1 MKNTFPIIITTILLS
16 LSYQSKAQ
24 VFKNIASEIGLNIVT
39 KNNGVAVADYDND
52 GDLDLFFTGF
62 YSFDANDETTWNRL
76 MRNNGDGTFEDVTME
91 AGFTNQYIN
100 TDVTASLGEKMGA
113 SWGDYDNDGYADIFL
128 TNSRLDQLY
137 HNNGDGT
144 FTDVTEVA
152 GVAGCS
158 ICYSGG
164 GMWFDHDRDGDLDLY
179 VSNLKGPNFLYK
191 NNGDGTFAHVTI
203 REGVG
208 GTGVTWT
215 SVAMDVGKDGY
226 LDIYCANDTQIN
238 EFYENR
244 SGLKYNE
251 TSRAYRLSDEGA
263 GMGITVGDY
272 NNDGFF
278 DIYVTNIF
286 NHQANPLFKNLGTR
300 RYENVA
306 IELGVDNAG
315 WGWGTQFFD
324 YDLDGD
330 EDLAVATG
338 VVSQQYIHDILQDDT
353 PNFLFK
359 NQLKEEG
366 VAGFI
371 DFSVESGIQGG
382 IERARGM
389 EVFDYDG
396 DGDLDMVIAN
406 IETNPFFFQNSTI
419 DKDAARSNDNN
430 WIQIKLEGTT
440 TNRNAFGSEVKITV
454 GGESYYRWHHG
465 VSFFAQSIKPVHF
478 GLGAVD
484 VIDEIQ
490 ITWLSGE
497 VETFTDIPVNQTI
510 KIVEGGS
517 LTDTEDLIVE
527 FLPFSLKNNYPN
539 PFTTATHFSF
549 DLKQSGDL
557 NLQIFNALG
566 QSVHQQS
573 FPNQKAGNLTLTWEG
588 TNNKGNDLPSG
599 IYFYLVKMGEFTI
612 NRKLIKGQ

>member
-1 MKNTFPIIITTILLS
+1 M
-16 LSYQSKAQ
+16 AQ
-24 VFKNIASEIGLNIVT
+24 AFKDIAADVGLDIVT

-100 TDVTASLGEKMGA
+100 MDVTASLGEKMGA

-144 FTDVTEVA
+144 FTDVTEEA
-152 GVAGCS
+152 GVEGCS

-179 VSNLKGPNFLYK
+179 MSNLKGPNYMYENL
-191 NNGDGTFAHVTI
+191 GDGTFTNIAPRFRTT
-203 REGVG
+203 GSG
-208 GTGVTWT
+208 GVTWT
-215 SVAMDVGKDGY
+215 SVALDVGKDGF
-226 LDIYCANDTQIN
+226 LDIYNANDTQIN
-238 EFYENR
+238 EFFENR
-244 SGLKYNE
+244 SGLSYNE
-251 TSRAYRLSDEGA
+251 TSRAYRIADEGA
-263 GMGITVGDY
+263 GMGIAVGDY

-306 IELGVDNAG
+306 MELGVDNAG

-338 VVSQQYIHDILQDDT
+338 VVSEQYIHDILQEDT

-359 NQLKEEG
+359 NQLIEDG
-366 VAGFI
+366 IADFV
-371 DFSVESGIQGG
+371 DFSAESGIQGG

-406 IETNPFFFQNSTI
+406 VETNPFFFENTTRTESNSRT
-419 DKDAARSNDNN
+419 NGNN
-430 WIQIKLEGTT
+430 WLKIKLEGTI
-440 TNRNAFGSEVKITV
+440 TNRNAFGTEVKITID
-454 GGESYYRWHHG
+454 GQSYYRWYHG

-478 GLGAVD
+478 GLGNAEL
-484 VIDEIQ
+484 IDEIQ

-517 LTDTEDLIVE
+517 LTDTEAILANP
-527 FLPFSLKNNYPN
+527 LPISLAKNYPN
-539 PFTTATHFSF
+539 PFNYSTQFEF
-549 DLKQSGDL
+549 NLQQSGDF
-557 NLQIFNALG
+557 NFQVFNALG
-566 QSVHQQS
+566 QMVHRQYL
-573 FPNQKAGNLTLTWEG
+573 PNQG
-588 TNNKGNDLPSG
+588 TGKLQLSWDGVDLPSG
-599 IYFYLVKMGEFTI
+599 IYFYQAGFENAKMTG
-612 NRKLIKGQ
+612 KLIKE